1 HNMNID
7 INLILVLCVIVFAA
21 GLFISNKFRVD
32 IIALSVLAI
41 LLLSGLISHDQAL
54 FGFTNPATATIA
66 ALFVLSAGLVRTGI
80 VRWLSFQVDK
90 LSGKREWRLIL
101 VLCVFVAVLS
111 AFINNTAIVAI
122 FIPIA
127 IVLAQ
132 KRNITVS
139 HILIPVSFA
148 SQFGGV
154 CTLIGTSTNLLVNSF
169 GIESGLKP
177 FSLFEFA
184 PLGLVITVVGIAY
197 LLITSKWLPK
207 RTGEAGQMDKYRLDD
222 YLAEFQ
228 VQKDSPLIG
237 STWEKAKKSN
247 GIDSDIANFYRD
259 GKSVSRRA
267 KTIIRE
273 DDLLLITGNLGKL
286 IELPAKYGL
295 IIKKDPEVRNSR
307 LAAEN
312 TTLIEVLLSPRSS
325 LIGSSLSNSSFFEPY
340 KATVLAMQRRG
351 QVIRERLADIKL
363 EFGDTLLLQGNKD
376 DLMRLMNSPN
386 VIVTNELSDLYIR
399 KHRAVIAVLIF
410 ALVIIFAALGVFPI
424 MISALLGAIMMVLTR
439 CLTIDEAYQAIDWKI
454 IFLLGGLLPLGLALE
469 QHGGALLIA
478 NAILN
483 FAEHYGPV
491 LILAIFY
498 ITSAVLTETMSN
510 NATAVIL
517 APIAIAVGTS
527 LNIDPRPLLVAIAFA
542 ASTSFATPIGYQ
554 TNTMILSAGGYRFTD
569 FTVIGLPLNI
579 IFFVIAVLLI
589 PILWPF

>member
-1 HNMNID
+1 MNID
-7 INLILVLCVIVFAA
+7 TNLILVLGIIVIAG

-32 IIALSVLAI
+32 VIALSVLAA

-54 FGFTNPATATIA
+54 SGFTNPATATIA

-101 VLCVFVAVLS
+101 VLCIFVAVLS
-111 AFINNTAIVAI
+111 AFINNTAIVAV

-132 KRNITVS
+132 KRKITVS

-154 CTLIGTSTNLLVNSF
+154 CTLIGTSTNLLVNSI
-169 GIESGLKP
+169 GTESGLKP
-177 FSLFEFA
+177 FDLFEFA
-184 PLGLVITVVGIAY
+184 PLGLVMTAAGIAY
-197 LLITSKWLPK
+197 LLITTKWLPK
-207 RTGEAGQMDKYRLDD
+207 RTGEAGQMDKYRLED

-247 GIDSDIANFYRD
+247 DIDLDIANFYRS
-259 GKSVSRRA
+259 GKAVSRRNR
-267 KTIIRE
+267 TIIRE

-286 IELPAKYGL
+286 VELPAKYGL
-295 IIKKDPEVRNSR
+295 KLKKDPEARGSR

-312 TTLIEVLLSPRSS
+312 TTLVEALLSPRSR
-325 LIGSSLSNSSFFEPY
+325 LIGNSLSNSSFFEPY
-340 KATVLAMQRRG
+340 RATVLAIQRRG

-399 KHRAVIAVLIF
+399 KHRAIIAVLIF

-517 APIAIAVGTS
+517 APIAIAVGTA

>member
-1 HNMNID
+1 MNID
-7 INLILVLCVIVFAA
+7 TNLILVLGIIVIAA

-32 IIALSVLAI
+32 VIALSVLAA

-54 FGFTNPATATIA
+54 SGFTNPATATIA

-101 VLCVFVAVLS
+101 VLCIFVAVLS
-111 AFINNTAIVAI
+111 AFINNTAIVAV

-132 KRNITVS
+132 KRKITVS

-154 CTLIGTSTNLLVNSF
+154 CTLIGTSTNLLVNSI
-169 GIESGLKP
+169 GTESGLKP
-177 FSLFEFA
+177 FDLFEFA
-184 PLGLVITVVGIAY
+184 PLGLVMTAAGIAY
-197 LLITSKWLPK
+197 LLITTKWLPK
-207 RTGEAGQMDKYRLDD
+207 RTGEAGQMDKYRLED

-247 GIDSDIANFYRD
+247 DIDLDIANFYRS
-259 GKSVSRRA
+259 GKAVSRRNR
-267 KTIIRE
+267 TIIRE

-286 IELPAKYGL
+286 VELPAKYGL
-295 IIKKDPEVRNSR
+295 KLKKDPEVRSSR

-312 TTLIEVLLSPRSS
+312 TTLVEALLSPRSR
-325 LIGSSLSNSSFFEPY
+325 LIGNSLNNSSFFEPY
-340 KATVLAMQRRG
+340 KATVLAIQRRG

-399 KHRAVIAVLIF
+399 KHRAIIAVMIF

-439 CLTIDEAYQAIDWKI
+439 CLTIEEAYQAIDWKI

-527 LNIDPRPLLVAIAFA
+527 LSIDPRPLLVAIAFA